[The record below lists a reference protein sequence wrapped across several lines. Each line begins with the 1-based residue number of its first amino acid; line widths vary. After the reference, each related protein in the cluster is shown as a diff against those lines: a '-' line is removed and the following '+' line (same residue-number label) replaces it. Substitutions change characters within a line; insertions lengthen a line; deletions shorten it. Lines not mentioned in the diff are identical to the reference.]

1 MNNLKILRWKK
12 NLSQEQL
19 SIKSGVK
26 RSTISSIENGEVS
39 NPGVYT
45 AIKLAKAL
53 EVNVEDIFTL
63 V

>member
-26 RSTISSIENGEVS
+26 RSTISSIENGEVN